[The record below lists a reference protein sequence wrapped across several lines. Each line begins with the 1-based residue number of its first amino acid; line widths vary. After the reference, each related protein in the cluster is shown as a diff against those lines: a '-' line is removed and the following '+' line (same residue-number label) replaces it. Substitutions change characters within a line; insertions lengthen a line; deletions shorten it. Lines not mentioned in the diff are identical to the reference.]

1 MFVGDQSV
9 SVSELESSP
18 GYLGGGLE
26 VLESDKLE
34 DGGGAAAAG
43 EGGAAAS
50 QRSNIVVLHVT
61 VAIDVTIAVDVIFS
75 IEKRIRKILM

>member
-1 MFVGDQSV
+1 MSV
-9 SVSELESSP
+9 PELESSP
-18 GYLGGGLE
+18 GYLCGGLE

-43 EGGAAAS
+43 GGGAAA